1 MQDKKKKSFRK
12 KNGSFLEENRL
23 KERLQKFVLYAED
36 QVTLQKIAQK
46 IRK

>member
-1 MQDKKKKSFRK
+1 MQDKRKNPSGK